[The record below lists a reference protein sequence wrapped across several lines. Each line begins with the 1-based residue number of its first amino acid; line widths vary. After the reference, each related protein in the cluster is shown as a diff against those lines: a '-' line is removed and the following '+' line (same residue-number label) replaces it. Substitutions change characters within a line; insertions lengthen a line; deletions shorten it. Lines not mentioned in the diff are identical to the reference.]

1 MQPTWESPRS
11 GSGSEQDWPPAQPE
25 PLPGC
30 PLLPLIHFLLPTAGL
45 VCTHGSFSSFA
56 SRVTFWHGLSH
67 ISSADASF
75 LSLVSSP
82 RKAKRVWYVVS
93 RNVVLLAAILL
104 LVHDQ
109 PSAETTSCL
118 SHVFTIPVLSNHLH
132 PFTHPLCG
140 LGAQGPPSAAQR
152 DALGK
157 PPSSQDHLFAFLP
170 KQCVNK

>member
-1 MQPTWESPRS
+1 MAPQQMLPSSLCCLLLGKPSES
-11 GSGSEQDWPPAQPE
+11 GMWLA
-25 PLPGC
+25 
-30 PLLPLIHFLLPTAGL
+30 
-45 VCTHGSFSSFA
+45 
-56 SRVTFWHGLSH
+56 
-67 ISSADASF
+67 
-75 LSLVSSP
+75 
-82 RKAKRVWYVVS
+82 
-93 RNVVLLAAILL
+93 RNVVLLAPILL

-140 LGAQGPPSAAQR
+140 LGAQRPPSTAQR

-170 KQCVNK
+170 KQCVNKREGPHSALTGVSRTLK